1 MHVLVNMQKN
11 MMHSEFFLVDQC
23 TRISVEANTDVSS
36 FTCGDDDLDDFFHNE
51 AKLYS
56 EQLLGKTYAFVMN
69 DNPSDIVCMF
79 TLANDSIKSALIP
92 NASRNKLQRNI
103 PNSKRTR
110 SYPAGL
116 IGRLGVSVSYKGKNI
131 GSQALDYLKYLF
143 TRQAYLTGCRFL
155 VVDAY
160 NEESV
165 LSFYSKNGFKP
176 LYATEDLE
184 RAAFHIADGEK
195 LHSRMFYFDL
205 MQFLTTT

>member
-1 MHVLVNMQKN
+1 

-56 EQLLGKTYAFVMN
+56 EQLLGK
-69 DNPSDIVCMF
+69 
-79 TLANDSIKSALIP
+79 
-92 NASRNKLQRNI
+92 
-103 PNSKRTR
+103 
-110 SYPAGL
+110 
-116 IGRLGVSVSYKGKNI
+116 
-131 GSQALDYLKYLF
+131 
-143 TRQAYLTGCRFL
+143 AYLTGCRFL